1 MSRKDSAKELI
12 LNKAVQM
19 ASVAGLNGLTIGSLA
34 EAVAM
39 SKGGISAHFK
49 SKTELQVAAVDRA
62 SELFQAAVIGQVLA
76 EPAGIARLSKLC
88 DSWFSYLQQGIFL
101 GGCFF
106 TNAVLELDDL
116 DNSEV
121 RAAVLRYYHNYLNFI
136 EQCIAETVQLGQFRP
151 DTPIA
156 EVALQF
162 HGIEIAALV
171 WRAVRSHEAQFATA
185 RAAIDNL
192 IINYRS

>member
-1 MSRKDSAKELI
+1 
-12 LNKAVQM
+12 
-19 ASVAGLNGLTIGSLA
+19 
-34 EAVAM
+34 
-39 SKGGISAHFK
+39 
-49 SKTELQVAAVDRA
+49 
-62 SELFQAAVIGQVLA
+62 
-76 EPAGIARLSKLC
+76 
-88 DSWFSYLQQGIFL
+88 LQQGIFL

-136 EQCIAETVQLGQFRP
+136 EQCIAETVQLGQFRH

-192 IINYRS
+192 IATYRS

>member
-12 LNKAVQM
+12 LNQAVQM

-49 SKTELQVAAVDRA
+49 SKTELQVAAVERA
-62 SELFQAAVIGQVLA
+62 AELFQSAVVGQVLA
-76 EPAGIARLSKLC
+76 EPAGIDRLYKLC
-88 DSWFSYLQQGIFL
+88 DSWFRYLQQGIFL

-116 DNSEV
+116 ADSEV
-121 RAAVLRYYHNYLNFI
+121 RAAVLRYYQNYLNFI
-136 EQCIAETVQLGQFRP
+136 EQCIAETVELGQFRP

-156 EVALQF
+156 ELALQF

-185 RAAIDNL
+185 RAAIGNL
-192 IINYRS
+192 IENYRS